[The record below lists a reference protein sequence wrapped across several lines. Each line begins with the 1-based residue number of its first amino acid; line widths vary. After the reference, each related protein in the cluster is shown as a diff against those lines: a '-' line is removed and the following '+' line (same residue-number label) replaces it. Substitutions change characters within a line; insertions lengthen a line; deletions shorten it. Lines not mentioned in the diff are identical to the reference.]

1 MGGIVNKVYCNDDE
15 DDYSSVDNDDDDDE
29 DDDSDDGGDG
39 GALVRIAI
47 KWHQKCKLA
56 FEETH

>member
-1 MGGIVNKVYCNDDE
+1 MNKVYCNYDE
-15 DDYSSVDNDDDDDE
+15 DDYSSVDDDDE
-29 DDDSDDGGDG
+29 DDDSDDVGDG
-39 GALVRIAI
+39 GAPVRIAI